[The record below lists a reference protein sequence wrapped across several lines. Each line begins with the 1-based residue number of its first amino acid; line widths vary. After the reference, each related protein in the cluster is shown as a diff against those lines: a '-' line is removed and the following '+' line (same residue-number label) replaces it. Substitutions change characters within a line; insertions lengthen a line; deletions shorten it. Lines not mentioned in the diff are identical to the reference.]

1 MKKNILFVLSVLVLS
16 ISFIACSKDDDN
28 NDTSS
33 NIGTV
38 NLYIDDNKINTN
50 SIAGEGANSIH
61 YDEASISFP
70 RSNMSMMI
78 MWGDGSESAF
88 FHFDGINLKT
98 LKVGDDLV
106 KLCTDYNYQ
115 VSYGRNAYWL
125 DSKIDWYDEFADG
138 KGKFIVRELNA
149 DKTVINIEFQDLNIP
164 ILKGLKPDKSK
175 MIKIKG
181 NMKYSIDF

>member
-1 MKKNILFVLSVLVLS
+1 MKRNIFFILSIFVLS
-16 ISFIACSKDDDN
+16 ISFIACSKDDE
-28 NDTSS
+28 NDDTGSD
-33 NIGTV
+33 IGTV
-38 NLYIDDNKINTN
+38 NLFIDGSKINTN
-50 SIAGEGANSIH
+50 GIVGEGTNSIH

-70 RSNMSMMI
+70 RSNLSMMI

-98 LKVGDDLV
+98 LKVGDDLI

-125 DSKIDWYDEFADG
+125 DSKIDWYDEFANG
-138 KGKFIVRELNA
+138 KGKFIVKELNA

-164 ILKGLKPDKSK
+164 ILKGLKPDRSK
-175 MIKIKG
+175 MIEVKG
-181 NMKYSIDF
+181 NMKYNIDF